1 MNREQ
6 GVSSLAMVLLLLIL
20 GSLMLQ
26 GMNQQQVS
34 FTNRVAMESQS
45 LQRQAIVQSAME
57 WGRVQPW
64 LLQPAVQCRTYSPTE
79 ARVCLRVLSDDEL
92 LLIAQYEDVAL
103 WRLGTVVEGR
113 LVFSPQGWSDFCPLN
128 KVLLCQMP

>member
-6 GVSSLAMVLLLLIL
+6 GVSSLVMVLLLLIL

-45 LQRQAIVQSAME
+45 LQRQAVVQSAME
-57 WGRVQPW
+57 WGRVQSW
-64 LLQPAVQCRTYSPTE
+64 QRQPAVQCRAYSSTA
-79 ARVCLRVLSDDEL
+79 ARVCLRVLSDDVL
-92 LLIAQYEDVAL
+92 LLIAHYEGVSL
-103 WRLGTVVEGR
+103 WRLGDVVEGR

-128 KVLLCQMP
+128 KDLLCQIP